1 MSEHVSVHLR
11 WSLLLD
17 DHPDTP
23 PATYEVNRGVGLVPP
38 AFAGDHPFCVATIH
52 IPGREAAVGWR
63 SMAGVRQGDSEGWGI
78 RCVDALGMALHAAG
92 YPATVQELKHL
103 ARWRQLKQSPLLERS
118 AADETAFSELVDLDT
133 VMASLGPRRA
143 ALVAWAKDQGIWP
156 PAPEHVDRLLT
167 RASELAADQVFADT
181 CAIPRVADPVAAAR
195 DFLADAGVEVP
206 EPEPIVLDDDTV
218 DVTTARIIAD
228 LDERLADASDTD
240 IKRMAG
246 FLEDN
251 HFPLLLE
258 EMGRAELTELTEWL
272 ETEGIIS

>member
-23 PATYEVNRGVGLVPP
+23 PPTYEVNRGVGLVPP

-52 IPGREAAVGWR
+52 IPGREPAVGWR
-63 SMAGVRQGDSEGWGI
+63 SMVGVRQGDPEGWGI
-78 RCVDALGMALHAAG
+78 RCTDALGMALHAAG
-92 YPATVQELKHL
+92 YPATVQELKYL
-103 ARWRQLKQSPLLERS
+103 ARWRQLKQSPLLERPAEEEPS
-118 AADETAFSELVDLDT
+118 VFSELVDLDT

-143 ALVAWAKDQGIWP
+143 ALIAWAKDQGIWP
-156 PAPEHVDRLLT
+156 PFPEHVDRLLH
-167 RASELAADQVFADT
+167 RASELATDQVFAET
-181 CAIPRVADPVAAAR
+181 CAIPQVADPVAAAR
-195 DFLADAGVEVP
+195 EFLADAGVDVP
-206 EPEPIVLDDDTV
+206 EPEPIEIDTV
-218 DVTTARIIAD
+218 DATTARIIAD
-228 LDERLADASDTD
+228 LDDRLAEASDID

-258 EMGRAELTELTEWL
+258 EMGRAELDELTAWL
-272 ETEGIIS
+272 ESEGIIS